1 MVGVSADEVLG
12 PLAAVVS
19 QRVVPAVVV
28 PVAAAPWLGA
38 DDCGARSGCLKSW
51 TFESAANP
59 GDDIGSFNYDGTVV
73 GNAAHSNLG
82 TVGKGALAL
91 PGDGSRIEIRL
102 GGLRYEDLDNDGDGF
117 TIATWVCS
125 DSEPTSFTRQRYFS
139 KLGADPFGFGVGQD
153 GETQWFATTYG
164 IADFPAGVGT
174 LPPQNEWHHVAYVFS
189 GSPISTI
196 RFHVNGSLARTLSGN
211 AGLNNSAARFYA
223 IGGLG
228 GESGEWFD
236 GLLDDLRVYAVE
248 LTEAEIVGL
257 VAMGTI
263 GPKPEDAPLAVT
275 AVKRVGPDT
284 LRIEFSG
291 EANTLHEVKSSSDLA
306 TSPFTGGVVPSAD
319 GLTTD
324 GAGNGFVEIPIIVP
338 GPLFFQIQR
347 P

>member
-1 MVGVSADEVLG
+1 VVGVSADEVLG

-91 PGDGSRIEIRL
+91 PGDGSRIEIPL

-153 GETQWFATTYG
+153 GETQWFANTYG

-223 IGGLG
+223 VGGLG
-228 GESGEWFD
+228 GGIR
-236 GLLDDLRVYAVE
+236 RVV
-248 LTEAEIVGL
+248 
-257 VAMGTI
+257 
-263 GPKPEDAPLAVT
+263 
-275 AVKRVGPDT
+275 
-284 LRIEFSG
+284 
-291 EANTLHEVKSSSDLA
+291 
-306 TSPFTGGVVPSAD
+306 
-319 GLTTD
+319 
-324 GAGNGFVEIPIIVP
+324 
-338 GPLFFQIQR
+338 
-347 P
+347 